1 VPRAWNGAALRLQ
14 RARGARAVSFM
25 SYVFLHPIFLLIYYL
40 LELATFVVIAAV
52 IVSWLIAFGVL
63 NMSNPAARQVVRTLD
78 ALTEPLFRQV
88 RRVIPPVGGLDLSP
102 IFILIAIYIL
112 QVFVEDLYG
121 YLLQS

>member
-1 VPRAWNGAALRLQ
+1 
-14 RARGARAVSFM
+14 M

-112 QVFVEDLYG
+112 QVFVEDLYS